1 MRYILVYFLSSPKTI
16 TQIVDGI
23 AQQVQVTAYRYSS
36 RKGYSATCKVGDQTV
51 KHSVTYWAGPG
62 SSDSDDTSSDSEKK
76 AKKAKDSI
84 TMWLNDAKGNPV
96 TDDIASI
103 YKEVYGS
110 VAYLQVDADD
120 NMALMSADD
129 FNTVDAPNMVQA
141 SAFATL

>member
-16 TQIVDGI
+16 TQFVNGV

-36 RKGYSATCKVGDQTV
+36 RKGYSASCNINGQSV
-51 KHSVTYWAGPG
+51 KHSVTYWGGPG
-62 SSDSDDTSSDSEKK
+62 SSDSTKTT
-76 AKKAKDSI
+76 KDSV

-96 TDDIASI
+96 TSDIADI

-120 NMALMSADD
+120 NMVLMHVDD
-129 FNTVDAPNMVQA
+129 FNVVEEPNVVQA

>member
-1 MRYILVYFLSSPKTI
+1 
-16 TQIVDGI
+16 
-23 AQQVQVTAYRYSS
+23 
-36 RKGYSATCKVGDQTV
+36 
-51 KHSVTYWAGPG
+51 
-62 SSDSDDTSSDSEKK
+62 KK

>member
-16 TQIVDGI
+16 TQFVNGV

-36 RKGYSATCKVGDQTV
+36 RKGYSASCNINGQSV

-62 SSDSDDTSSDSEKK
+62 STSSDS
-76 AKKAKDSI
+76 AKTAKDSV

-96 TDDIASI
+96 TSDIANI

-120 NMALMSADD
+120 NMVLMNADD
-129 FNTVDAPNMVQA
+129 FNSVEEPNVVQA